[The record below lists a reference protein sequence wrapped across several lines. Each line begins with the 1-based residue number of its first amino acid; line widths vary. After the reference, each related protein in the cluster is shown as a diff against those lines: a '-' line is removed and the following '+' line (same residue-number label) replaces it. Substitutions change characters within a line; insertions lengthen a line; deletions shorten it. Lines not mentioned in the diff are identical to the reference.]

1 MEFNS
6 AVSISIDVADNNFD
20 VVLGSIEL
28 ELLHDDL

>member
-20 VVLGSIEL
+20 VLFRSIEL
-28 ELLHDDL
+28 ELLHNDL